1 MKLGEAMSYSLPKA
15 ILRGMIPSGA
25 NASGA
30 RYNATRMISQVPLKD
45 LQYKDLDNAEVIQSP

>member
-1 MKLGEAMSYSLPKA
+1 MSYSLPKA